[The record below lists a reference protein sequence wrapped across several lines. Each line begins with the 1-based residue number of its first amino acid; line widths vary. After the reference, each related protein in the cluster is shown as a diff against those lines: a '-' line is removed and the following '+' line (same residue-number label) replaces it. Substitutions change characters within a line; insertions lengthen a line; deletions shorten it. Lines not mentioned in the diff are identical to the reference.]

1 MKVPKISKT
10 FAKVFENKY
19 VLYFVFFLAILNL
32 FGYLITGNFN
42 AIAFFLLVGYL
53 VYNFTK
59 NMIVVL
65 TVPIVLSSIFMVG
78 KKIHESFQ
86 TSSASPSSDSVA
98 SASVASASVASA
110 SVASASPVKK
120 TTSVA
125 IQEDDD
131 GATVSDT
138 PIQTNSEEIGEL
150 GNDPGPKDGMTTMY
164 KKGNRIDYAST
175 IEDAYE
181 DLGKVLGGDGIQR
194 LTQDTQKLMK
204 QQSTNALQNISPFE
218 WNSQNQEQAM
228 GVQEQAYINQARMS
242 TYYQD
247 NPFATLDFASQFGL
261 NVMGG
266 SVRGNLGSGSR
277 PGNIVKDV
285 PKPGFALSTAG
296 YTPIRQPAP
305 VNNIVPLDVQGI
317 NIPNFMVNFG
327 SGYKPL

>member
-10 FAKVFENKY
+10 IAKVFENKY

-98 SASVASASVASA
+98 SAS
-110 SVASASPVKK
+110 PVKK

-164 KKGNRIDYAST
+164 KKSNRIDYAST

-204 QQSTNALQNISPFE
+204 QQLQLADAMKNMSPLLESAKGLLQGFDMKNLNSLSSLAKNFNIGNPVLE
-218 WNSQNQEQAM
+218 NS
-228 GVQEQAYINQARMS
+228 
-242 TYYQD
+242 
-247 NPFATLDFASQFGL
+247 
-261 NVMGG
+261 
-266 SVRGNLGSGSR
+266 
-277 PGNIVKDV
+277 
-285 PKPGFALSTAG
+285 
-296 YTPIRQPAP
+296 
-305 VNNIVPLDVQGI
+305 
-317 NIPNFMVNFG
+317 
-327 SGYKPL
+327 

>member
-98 SASVASASVASA
+98 SASVASAS
-110 SVASASPVKK
+110 PVKK

-204 QQSTNALQNISPFE
+204 QQLQLADAMKNMSPLLESAKGLLQGFDMKNLNSLSSLAKNFNIGNPVLE
-218 WNSQNQEQAM
+218 NS
-228 GVQEQAYINQARMS
+228 
-242 TYYQD
+242 
-247 NPFATLDFASQFGL
+247 
-261 NVMGG
+261 
-266 SVRGNLGSGSR
+266 
-277 PGNIVKDV
+277 
-285 PKPGFALSTAG
+285 
-296 YTPIRQPAP
+296 
-305 VNNIVPLDVQGI
+305 
-317 NIPNFMVNFG
+317 
-327 SGYKPL
+327 